1 MGSSDAWFINM
12 SVGICLDVAES
23 FYKVGFEERKLLKLL
38 CKMRIRCVNVNTLQS
53 VLLIRKE

>member
-1 MGSSDAWFINM
+1 MGSCDAWFINM

-23 FYKVGFEERKLLKLL
+23 YKVGFEERKLLKLL